1 MMNLLIL
8 ARRALLGLGLIGLA
22 QTALASNVTI
32 TAKYLPS
39 LNNTRFENTTP
50 LGGFCR
56 RWPSVPEC
64 TGSNH
69 SVDLGIQYNKT
80 TIRNAPD
87 VRDRYWVSLPGLRKV
102 QVSSASG
109 DVHELQFSMSKFS
122 AYVGGGGSDYPTP
135 IWTIYVAG
143 GCSYIRSLGSSVWAV
158 GLWNVIDP
166 KSPQPCHSTSDGGP
180 TDGTPLEVSVDEF
193 SVGYILETPDPL
205 AMRSGTYRGSLT
217 YSVGENGD
225 ISLGN
230 GVSAL
235 NTSSVTLN
243 FELEVLHALILE
255 FPANSDQVRLEPRG
269 GWLRWLSGGPPPSVL
284 ERDLPFRIWSSGPL
298 SIYTDCEFPMANR
311 CGIRNT
317 RTGHTVPLDVLVTLP
332 GGMQQGGMP
341 VRRAPVPSGRGI
353 PLVLESVNPVLNQP
367 GALHFATAPG
377 VVAEMVQNP
386 GDTYRGNVTVV
397 FDAEL

>member
-1 MMNLLIL
+1 ME
-8 ARRALLGLGLIGLA
+8 
-22 QTALASNVTI
+22 VT
-32 TAKYLPS
+32 
-39 LNNTRFENTTP
+39 
-50 LGGFCR
+50 
-56 RWPSVPEC
+56 
-64 TGSNH
+64 
-69 SVDLGIQYNKT
+69 
-80 TIRNAPD
+80 
-87 VRDRYWVSLPGLRKV
+87 VR
-102 QVSSASG
+102 
-109 DVHELQFSMSKFS
+109 
-122 AYVGGGGSDYPTP
+122 
-135 IWTIYVAG
+135 
-143 GCSYIRSLGSSVWAV
+143 
-158 GLWNVIDP
+158 
-166 KSPQPCHSTSDGGP
+166 
-180 TDGTPLEVSVDEF
+180 EF

-217 YSVGENGD
+217 YSVGENGE
-225 ISLGN
+225 IGLGN
-230 GVSAL
+230 NVSAL
-235 NTSSVTLN
+235 NTSTVTLN
-243 FELEVLHALILE
+243 FELEVLHPLILE

-298 SIYTDCEFPMANR
+298 SIYADCEYAMANR

-341 VRRAPVPSGRGI
+341 VRRTPVPSGRGL

-377 VVAEMVQNP
+377 VVAEMVKNP